1 MRASAYQQPMMTYC
15 EDSKPCKL
23 PNAGTLRAE
32 VLAVLLASEDMAGM
46 ESVFA
51 GAHRL
56 STVIRALT
64 RRYGWPIE
72 RHEFAANTVD
82 GRAAWVS
89 MYCLPPETITKALE
103 LGAAG
108 WIDEVKA
115 ARYKRHQQAG
125 KQQRLAGVLSPSMGG
140 WEAQCGLMSS

>member
-1 MRASAYQQPMMTYC
+1 MKQVQEQEQNQTGREPSHQLPSA
-15 EDSKPCKL
+15 
-23 PNAGTLRAE
+23 NTLRAE
-32 VLAVLLASEDMAGM
+32 VLAVLLASEDMAGL
-46 ESVFA
+46 ESAFA
-51 GAHRL
+51 KKGATRL
-56 STVIRALT
+56 STVVRALT

-89 MYCLPPETITKALE
+89 MYCLPPEAITRALE

-115 ARYKRHQQAG
+115 SRYKRHRQAG
-125 KQQRLAGVLSPSMGG
+125 KQQRLAGVLSPSMGDG
-140 WEAQCGLMSS
+140 RSNAG